1 MSRLLTDRS
10 VSMFGGMKPKR
21 DTRTAIVEA
30 AVVLLGR
37 DGPDGFSASALAREV
52 GISKANLFHHF
63 PNLDEIPL
71 AALDLL
77 GAAMLAPAGTP
88 PKTAREWLLRLGT
101 MMFKVTREQQGFLK
115 AYFVFFGRALFDER
129 MRKKLKAS
137 AEPTLAEM
145 VDQLRLFMPKAEAET
160 TARLALMTLDG
171 LGLHLLALGEERK
184 TRQAWRRFVDV
195 LFPEEKKT

>member
-1 MSRLLTDRS
+1 
-10 VSMFGGMKPKR
+10 MKPRR
-21 DTRTAIVEA
+21 DTRTAIVQGA
-30 AVVLLGR
+30 IVLLGR

-63 PNLDEIPL
+63 PIFDEIPL

-77 GAAMLAPAGTP
+77 GAAMLTPAGKP
-88 PKTAREWLLRLGT
+88 PATARDWLLQLGSMT
-101 MMFKVTREQQGFLK
+101 FKVTREQQGFLR

-129 MRKKLKAS
+129 MRKRLDAS
-137 AEPTLAEM
+137 AESVLAGM
-145 VDQLRLFMPKAEAET
+145 VEQLRQFMPRPEAET

-184 TRQAWRRFVDV
+184 TRQAWQRFANA
-195 LFPEEKKT
+195 LFPEEKTS